1 MRTLLLFLF
10 TVNLILLIFVSV
22 ENYVYSRLLVP
33 NLIWSV
39 ETLKLDFNAQR
50 KLTLECRRN
59 FTPMSDDKIIM
70 QQGEYKLEFL
80 FFDKKNKLNLIPF
93 EYYSDPQSCNA
104 WKIVRKKLYLRPMT
118 CSKIQE
124 DEI

>member
-1 MRTLLLFLF
+1 MRKLLLFLF

-22 ENYVYSRLLVP
+22 ENYVYSRVLIP
-33 NLIWSV
+33 RLIWSV
-39 ETLKLDFNAQR
+39 ETLKLDFDAQR
-50 KLTLECRRN
+50 NLNKKII
-59 FTPMSDDKIIM
+59 PMSDDKITI

-118 CSKIQE
+118 CSKIQG